1 MTIRSGPA
9 NSLASAFPT
18 QGPGG
23 CVGFEFIVESSH
35 VMSQSPSQP
44 QPRREFVTTRWS
56 VVLRAGGTG
65 AEQVQAAL
73 EQLCTD
79 YWYPLYA
86 YVRRKGHSPEDASDL
101 TQEFFARLLA
111 KDFAQG
117 LTPEGGRFRSFL
129 LTAINRFLID
139 EWRKEMAARRGG
151 NTFIAS
157 LETLI
162 AEHGETGYAGEL
174 VPAETPERI
183 YQRTWAETL
192 CGRVLQRLR
201 DECASRMGDRFQV
214 IEPFLSFGS
223 EPPEL
228 AVAAAQLGLSL
239 SAFKSQLHRLRGR
252 YRELLQDEVAQT
264 VGEDGDVAGE
274 IRGLI
279 DILRGN

>member
-1 MTIRSGPA
+1 M
-9 NSLASAFPT
+9 N
-18 QGPGG
+18 QG
-23 CVGFEFIVESSH
+23 
-35 VMSQSPSQP
+35 QSDP
-44 QPRREFVTTRWS
+44 QARREFVTTRWS

-65 AEQVQAAL
+65 AEQAHAAL

-139 EWRKEMAARRGG
+139 EWRKGKALRRGG
-151 NTFIAS
+151 DAFIGS
-157 LETLI
+157 LEALI
-162 AEHGETGYAGEL
+162 AEHGESGYAGEL

-192 CGRVLQRLR
+192 CARVLQRLR
-201 DECASRMGDRFQV
+201 DECASRMGERFRV

-228 AVAAAQLGLSL
+228 AEAAAQLGLTL
-239 SAFKSQLHRLRGR
+239 AAFKSQLHRLRGR
-252 YRELLQDEVAQT
+252 YRELLHDEVAQT

-274 IRGLI
+274 LRGLI
-279 DILRGN
+279 EILRGN